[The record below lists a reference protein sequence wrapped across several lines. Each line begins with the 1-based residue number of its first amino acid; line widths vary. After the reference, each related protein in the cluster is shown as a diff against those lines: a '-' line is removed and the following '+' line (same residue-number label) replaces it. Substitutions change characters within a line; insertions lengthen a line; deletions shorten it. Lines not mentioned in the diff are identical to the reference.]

1 MFGLDSRSRALSAVW
16 LEEADRVSVS
26 EYDINMPIAAAVLGK
41 EALVG
46 YGGRFVD
53 LCYRML
59 SQGKRDDLV
68 ARMKRDRVSLYEKLG
83 LDVIMVRPVWGKKP
97 QIPKQVGRSHE
108 WVIEGPKGHW
118 FKQRFSMKFDSLAQ
132 TDSRIAREGIDAFED
147 YINALESEEDSTTD
161 SEMMELVEYTVKKV
175 GSKILVMGDA
185 DGCFPVGG
193 SWLHVFLK
201 AIYVRPDLVK
211 RLLAYSTRLAVRYI
225 EAMIDA
231 GVEAISGGSD
241 VAYKNGPYMSPK
253 HFREFILPVMRTHAE
268 ACHRRGVPFLK
279 HTDGNI
285 NPIANDFLIAS
296 GIDGYLAIEPRAG
309 MDIAELK
316 RRYGHRICFFGNID
330 CAYTLVYGSEA
341 DVRSEVRNLIDSTA
355 HGGGLI
361 VASSNSAHS
370 FVKTE
375 NFLAMI
381 NETKKHGW
389 YTRI

>member
-1 MFGLDSRSRALSAVW
+1 MTSLDSRSRALSAVW
-16 LEEADRVSVS
+16 LEEADRVPVS
-26 EYDINMPIAAAVLGK
+26 EYDINMPIAAAVLDR

-46 YGGRFVD
+46 YGGRFAD

-59 SQGKRDDLV
+59 SEGKRDELV

-97 QIPKQVGRSHE
+97 QIPKQIGPHE
-108 WVIEGPKGHW
+108 WLIERPKGHW
-118 FKQRFSMKFDSLAQ
+118 FKQRFDMKFDSVAQ

-147 YINALESEEDSTTD
+147 YVNALESEEDSTTD
-161 SEMMELVEYTVKKV
+161 SVMMELVEYTVKKV

-193 SWLHVFLK
+193 SWLHIFFK
-201 AIYVRPDLVK
+201 AMYVRPDLVK
-211 RLLAYSTRLAVRYI
+211 RLLAYSTKVAITFI

-253 HFREFILPVMRTHAE
+253 HFREFILPVMRIHAE
-268 ACHRRGVPFLK
+268 VCHRRGVPFLK

-285 NPIANDFLIAS
+285 NPIANDFLMAS
-296 GIDGYLAIEPRAG
+296 GIDGYLAVEPRAG
-309 MDIAELK
+309 MDVAELK

-341 DVRSEVRNLIDSTA
+341 DVRSEVRNLIDSAA

-370 FVKTE
+370 FVKLE

-381 NETKKHGW
+381 DETKKYGL